1 MLSLYQARLV
11 RPPVPAPGPLVVA
24 AVYDTVYATWG
35 PHATWSRMGRYAP
48 VYARIPVDEQFGLE
62 FLGGKRVPCP
72 NTDKLAVHSVIG
84 PISSSGGFM
93 AHTYEHEWR
102 RYRTQLRCWTC
113 TYRSEVGGAFNQL
126 RTENRLLV
134 CHPPGRTV
142 IHADELE
149 ASVPNATTGF
159 DFERG
164 CLIGG
169 DGTAVVLVYGSPRA
183 RLTDRYLDVHLGP
196 AERSYH
202 GRDGALYVARA
213 T

>member
-11 RPPVPAPGPLVVA
+11 RAPVPAPGPLVVA

-48 VYARIPVDEQFGLE
+48 AHARIPVDEQFGLE
-62 FLGGKRVPCP
+62 LLGGTRVLCP

-84 PISSSGGFM
+84 PNSSSGGFM

-113 TYRSEVGGAFNQL
+113 NYRSEVGGAFNQL

-134 CHPPGRTV
+134 CHPRGRTL

-149 ASVPNATTGF
+149 ASVPNTTTGF

-169 DGTAVVLVYGSPRA
+169 DGTAIVLVYGSPRA

-202 GRDGALYVARA
+202 GRDGALYVVRA